1 MATESDPLDDNWR
14 GSYFNY
20 FTEVEEHFQR
30 ARGTA
35 LFLLSPLDWALI
47 ESWKNAGVPLAAVL
61 RGIDLAFE
69 KWRAKKTK
77 TQAVNSLAYCAQA
90 IATETEAMAKG
101 GPSVA
106 SAGSTSHAEDSAP
119 FSKQELA
126 SFLEKSIAD
135 LRSQQVHEI
144 ADAIA
149 KLLSEVDTHYY
160 NLEELEQRLTA
171 LEEKMIAQVRS
182 RMPEEDLFAARRELD
197 LQLKPYRSKMNAGQL
212 AMLEKQ
218 FLERKILESNNLP
231 RLSLFYLR

>member
-1 MATESDPLDDNWR
+1 MATEPDSLTDENWH
-14 GSYFNY
+14 GTYFNY
-20 FTEVEEHFQR
+20 FTEIEEHFQQ

-69 KWRAKKTK
+69 KWRAKKNR

-90 IATETEAMAKG
+90 IAAETEAMAKG
-101 GPSVA
+101 GPSAVGAA
-106 SAGSTSHAEDSAP
+106 STAVEHDAP
-119 FSKQELA
+119 FSKAELV
-126 SFLEKSIAD
+126 SYFEKNIAD
-135 LRSQQVHEI
+135 LRKHALAET

-149 KLLSEVDTHYY
+149 KLLNEVDQHYY

-171 LEEKMIAQVRS
+171 LEEKMLAAVRS
-182 RMPEEDLFAARRELD
+182 RMTDEQLFLARRELD
-197 LQLKPYRSKMNAGQL
+197 LQLKPYRSKMSAEQL
-212 AMLEKQ
+212 SMLERQ
-218 FLERKILESNNLP
+218 FLERKVLEANGLP